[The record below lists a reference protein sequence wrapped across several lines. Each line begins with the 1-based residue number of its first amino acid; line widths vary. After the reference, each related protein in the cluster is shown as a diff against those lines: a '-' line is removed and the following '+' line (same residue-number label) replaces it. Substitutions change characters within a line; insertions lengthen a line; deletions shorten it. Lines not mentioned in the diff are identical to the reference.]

1 MDDRQTDDPAELGL
15 KQAAERNDSAMTD
28 IDIPTT
34 WDLMYPT
41 LVAIQQLGGSATK
54 SELEEEVSR
63 IANFSDEQLSVLF
76 PDGSNSAGTSK
87 ILYRLAWA
95 RTNLKKVN
103 AAENSTRGVWSIT
116 SEGTNYLDLTP
127 EAGDESL
134 RKAVREAYAQERK
147 AKSERIIN
155 EENDDELSYEET
167 EWQNIL
173 LATLKKMA
181 PDAFERL
188 SMRLLREAGFR
199 NVEVTG
205 KSGDGGIDGVGTYKV
220 SLVSFP
226 TYFQCKRFSGSVSA
240 GIVRDFRGAMTGRGD
255 KGLLITTGSFTSS
268 AIEEANRDGAPP
280 IDLIDGEELCK
291 LLVEYRIGV
300 RVEERIELDVEIIP
314 EFFDNI

>member
-1 MDDRQTDDPAELGL
+1 
-15 KQAAERNDSAMTD
+15 MTE
-28 IDIPTT
+28 IDIPTQ
-34 WDLMYPT
+34 WALMYPT

-54 SELEEEVSR
+54 SELEEEVPR
-63 IANFSDEQLSVLF
+63 IANISDEQLAVTF
-76 PDGSNSAGTSK
+76 PEGFNSAGKSK
-87 ILYRLAWA
+87 VLTEMSWA
-95 RTNLKKVN
+95 RTNLKGIG
-103 AAENSTRGVWSIT
+103 AADNSKRGVWSIT
-116 SEGTNYLDLTP
+116 QTGQEYLEMTEEEADEQLKKKSSAYWYERQKSKKAQTTNYLDT
-127 EAGDESL
+127 EED
-134 RKAVREAYAQERK
+134 YD
-147 AKSERIIN
+147 
-155 EENDDELSYEET
+155 EENDDELSDDET

-173 LATLKKMA
+173 LATLKKMD

-220 SLVSFP
+220 SLFSFP
-226 TYFQCKRFSGSVSA
+226 TYFQCKRFSGSVPP
-240 GIVRDFRGAMTGRGD
+240 GTVRDFRGAMAGRGD
-255 KGLLITTGSFTSS
+255 KGLLITTGTFTRS

-280 IDLIDGEELCK
+280 VDLIDGEELCN

>member
-1 MDDRQTDDPAELGL
+1 MDDRLTDDTSELGL
-15 KQAAERNDSAMTD
+15 KQAAERNDSAMTE
-28 IDIPTT
+28 ISIPTT
-34 WDLMYPT
+34 RDLIYPT
-41 LVAIQQLGGSATK
+41 LVALQQLGGSASK
-54 SELEEEVSR
+54 SELEEEVSQ
-63 IANFSDEQLSVLF
+63 IENFTDEQLSVLF
-76 PDGSNSAGTSK
+76 PDDSTNAGTSK
-87 ILYRLAWA
+87 ILYRLTWA
-95 RTNLKKVN
+95 RTWLKKVG
-103 AAENSTRGVWSIT
+103 AIHNSERGVWSIT
-116 SEGTNYLDLTP
+116 PLGANHLGSSP
-127 EAGDESL
+127 EQGQASL
-134 RKAVREAYAQERK
+134 KKAVSAALAKERK
-147 AKSERIIN
+147 SKIEQIN
-155 EENDDELSYEET
+155 EENDFEQPEGDA

-173 LATLKKMA
+173 LTTLKTMG

-240 GIVRDFRGAMTGRGD
+240 GIIRDFRGAMAGRGD
-255 KGLLITTGSFTSS
+255 KGLLITTGTFTSS

-280 IDLIDGEELCK
+280 VDLIDGEELCD

-300 RVEERIELDVEIIP
+300 RVEERIELDVEIIQ

>member
-1 MDDRQTDDPAELGL
+1 
-15 KQAAERNDSAMTD
+15 MTE
-28 IDIPTT
+28 IDIPTQ

-41 LVAIQQLGGSATK
+41 LVAIQQLGGSATTT
-54 SELEEEVSR
+54 ELKEEVSR
-63 IANFSDEQLSVLF
+63 IANISDEQLAVTF
-76 PDGSNSAGTSK
+76 PEGFKSAGESK
-87 ILYRLAWA
+87 VLTEMSWA
-95 RTNLKKVN
+95 RTNLKKIG
-103 AAENSTRGVWSIT
+103 AADNSKRGVWSVT
-116 SEGTNYLDLTP
+116 QTGQEYLAMTEEEADEQLKKKSSAYWSERQKSKKAQTTNYLDT
-127 EAGDESL
+127 EED
-134 RKAVREAYAQERK
+134 YD
-147 AKSERIIN
+147 
-155 EENDDELSYEET
+155 EENDDELYDMET

-173 LATLKKMA
+173 LATLKKMD

-240 GIVRDFRGAMTGRGD
+240 GTVRDFRGAMAGRGD

-280 IDLIDGEELCK
+280 VDLIDGDELCK

-300 RVEERIELDVEIIP
+300 YVEERTVLDVEVNQ
-314 EFFDNI
+314 EFFENI